1 MKLAAK
7 KNKILSAIMTC
18 VLAITLMA
26 GFLLLRLMPQA
37 GQCIAVQLTDVTHTR
52 LPE

>member
-7 KNKILSAIMTC
+7 KDKILSAIMTC
-18 VLAITLMA
+18 VLAITLM
-26 GFLLLRLMPQA
+26 LRLMPQA